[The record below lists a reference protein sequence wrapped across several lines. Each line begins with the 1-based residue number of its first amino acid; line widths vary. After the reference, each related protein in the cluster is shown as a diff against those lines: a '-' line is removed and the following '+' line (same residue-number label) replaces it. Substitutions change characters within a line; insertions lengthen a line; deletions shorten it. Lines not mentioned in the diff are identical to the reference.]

1 MYHNKI
7 KTFDKAS
14 TFCIGLIFILF
25 LCLLGTINYL
35 DTQLIETLN
44 KQLTTLTPTTT
55 TTTTTTTLTP
65 IIMSNPV
72 YPKVY
77 TMRVTG
83 YTYEHGKKS
92 AIMDKI
98 QADKTAAV
106 SPECI
111 ELLGEK
117 IYVSGHGIRYVNDLT
132 ASWLDEKFDICTIDL
147 AVGSASDLKKI
158 GNETKKVVR
167 LHNSY

>member
-1 MYHNKI
+1 MYHNKT
-7 KTFDKAS
+7 KTFDKVS

-44 KQLTTLTPTTT
+44 KQPTTLTH
-55 TTTTTTTLTP
+55 TTTLTP
-65 IIMSNPV
+65 IIMSSPV

-98 QADKTAAV
+98 QAGKTAAV

>member
-1 MYHNKI
+1 MHSNKS
-7 KTFDKAS
+7 KTFDKVS

-35 DTQLIETLN
+35 DTQLIEALN
-44 KQLTTLTPTTT
+44 KQPTTLTPTTT
-55 TTTTTTTLTP
+55 LTP
-65 IIMSNPV
+65 IIISNPV

-98 QADKTAAV
+98 QADRTAAV

>member
-1 MYHNKI
+1 MYHNKT
-7 KTFDKAS
+7 KTFDKVS

-25 LCLLGTINYL
+25 LFLLGRINYL
-35 DTQLIETLN
+35 DIQLIEALN
-44 KQLTTLTPTTT
+44 KQPTTLTP
-55 TTTTTTTLTP
+55 TTTLTP

-98 QADKTAAV
+98 QADRTAAV

>member
-1 MYHNKI
+1 MHSNKS
-7 KTFDKAS
+7 KTFDKVS

-44 KQLTTLTPTTT
+44 KQPTTLTPTTT
-55 TTTTTTTLTP
+55 LTP
-65 IIMSNPV
+65 IIISNPV

-98 QADKTAAV
+98 QADRTAAV

>member
-1 MYHNKI
+1 MHSNKS
-7 KTFDKAS
+7 KTFDKVS

-44 KQLTTLTPTTT
+44 KQPTTLTPTTT
-55 TTTTTTTLTP
+55 TTLTP
-65 IIMSNPV
+65 IIISNPV

-98 QADKTAAV
+98 QAGKTAAV
-106 SPECI
+106 SPNCI

-117 IYVSGHGIRYVNDLT
+117 VYVSGHGIRYVNDLT

>member
-1 MYHNKI
+1 MHSNKS
-7 KTFDKAS
+7 KTFDKVS

-35 DTQLIETLN
+35 DTQLIEALN
-44 KQLTTLTPTTT
+44 KQPTTLTS
-55 TTTTTTTLTP
+55 TTTLTP

-98 QADKTAAV
+98 QADRTAAV

-132 ASWLDEKFDICTIDL
+132 ASWLDEKFGICTIDL

>member
-1 MYHNKI
+1 MYHNKT
-7 KTFDKAS
+7 KTFDKVS

-44 KQLTTLTPTTT
+44 KQPTTLTPTPI
-55 TTTTTTTLTP
+55 TTLTP

-98 QADKTAAV
+98 QADRTAAV

>member
-1 MYHNKI
+1 MHSNKS
-7 KTFDKAS
+7 KTFDKVS

-44 KQLTTLTPTTT
+44 KQP
-55 TTTTTTTLTP
+55 TTLTP

-98 QADKTAAV
+98 QADRTAAV

-117 IYVSGHGIRYVNDLT
+117 VYVPGHGIRYVNDLT

-167 LHNSY
+167 LHNRY

>member
-1 MYHNKI
+1 MYSNKS
-7 KTFDKAS
+7 KTFDKIS

-44 KQLTTLTPTTT
+44 KQPTTLTS
-55 TTTTTTTLTP
+55 TTTLTP

-98 QADKTAAV
+98 QADRTAAV

>member
-1 MYHNKI
+1 MYHNKS
-7 KTFDKAS
+7 KTFDKVS

-35 DTQLIETLN
+35 DTQLIEALN
-44 KQLTTLTPTTT
+44 KQPTTLTPTI
-55 TTTTTTTLTP
+55 TLTP

-98 QADKTAAV
+98 QAGKTAAV

-147 AVGSASDLKKI
+147 AVSSASDLKKI

-167 LHNSY
+167 LHNRY

>member
-1 MYHNKI
+1 MHSNKS
-7 KTFDKAS
+7 KTFDKVN

-44 KQLTTLTPTTT
+44 KQPTTLTP
-55 TTTTTTTLTP
+55 TTTLTP

-98 QADKTAAV
+98 QAGKTAAV

>member
-1 MYHNKI
+1 MYHNKT
-7 KTFDKAS
+7 KTFDKVS

-44 KQLTTLTPTTT
+44 KQPTTLTP
-55 TTTTTTTLTP
+55 TTTTLTP

-98 QADKTAAV
+98 QADRTAAV

-132 ASWLDEKFDICTIDL
+132 ASWLDEKFGICTIDL
-147 AVGSASDLKKI
+147 AVSSASDLKKI

>member
-1 MYHNKI
+1 MYHNKT
-7 KTFDKAS
+7 KTFDKVS

-35 DTQLIETLN
+35 DTQLVETLN
-44 KQLTTLTPTTT
+44 KQPTTLTPTTT
-55 TTTTTTTLTP
+55 TTITTLTP

-132 ASWLDEKFDICTIDL
+132 ASWLDEKFGICTIDL
-147 AVGSASDLKKI
+147 AVSSASDLKKI

>member
-1 MYHNKI
+1 MHSNKS
-7 KTFDKAS
+7 KTFDKVS

-44 KQLTTLTPTTT
+44 KQPTTLTH
-55 TTTTTTTLTP
+55 TTTLTP

-98 QADKTAAV
+98 QAGKTAAV
-106 SPECI
+106 SPNCI

-117 IYVSGHGIRYVNDLT
+117 VYVSGHGVRYVNDLT

>member
-1 MYHNKI
+1 MYHNKT
-7 KTFDKAS
+7 KTFDKVS

-44 KQLTTLTPTTT
+44 KQPTTLTP
-55 TTTTTTTLTP
+55 TTTLTP

-98 QADKTAAV
+98 QADRTAAV

>member
-1 MYHNKI
+1 MHSNKS
-7 KTFDKAS
+7 KTFDKVS

-35 DTQLIETLN
+35 DTQLIEALN
-44 KQLTTLTPTTT
+44 KQPTTLTPTTT
-55 TTTTTTTLTP
+55 LTP
-65 IIMSNPV
+65 IIISNPV

-98 QADKTAAV
+98 QADRTAAV

-147 AVGSASDLKKI
+147 AVSSASDLKKI

>member
-1 MYHNKI
+1 MYHNKT
-7 KTFDKAS
+7 KTFDKVS

-44 KQLTTLTPTTT
+44 KQP
-55 TTTTTTTLTP
+55 TTLTP

-98 QADKTAAV
+98 QADRTAAV

-132 ASWLDEKFDICTIDL
+132 ASWLDEKFGICTIDL

>member
-1 MYHNKI
+1 MYHNKT
-7 KTFDKAS
+7 KTFDKVS

-44 KQLTTLTPTTT
+44 KQPTTLTPTTT
-55 TTTTTTTLTP
+55 LTP
-65 IIMSNPV
+65 IIISNPV
-72 YPKVY
+72 CPKVY

-98 QADKTAAV
+98 QADRTAAV

-132 ASWLDEKFDICTIDL
+132 ASWLDEKFGICTIDL
-147 AVGSASDLKKI
+147 AVSSASDLKKI

>member
-1 MYHNKI
+1 MYHNKT
-7 KTFDKAS
+7 KTFDKVS
-14 TFCIGLIFILF
+14 IFIGLIYILF

-44 KQLTTLTPTTT
+44 KQPTTP

-83 YTYEHGKKS
+83 YTYKHGKKS

-98 QADKTAAV
+98 QADRTAAV

-132 ASWLDEKFDICTIDL
+132 ASWLDEKFGICTIDL
-147 AVGSASDLKKI
+147 AVGSTSDLKKI
-158 GNETKKVVR
+158 GDETKKVVR

>member
-1 MYHNKI
+1 MYHNKT
-7 KTFDKAS
+7 KTFDKVS

-25 LCLLGTINYL
+25 LFLLDRVNYL
-35 DTQLIETLN
+35 DIQLIEALN
-44 KQLTTLTPTTT
+44 KQPTTLTP
-55 TTTTTTTLTP
+55 TTTLTP

-98 QADKTAAV
+98 QAGKTAAV

-132 ASWLDEKFDICTIDL
+132 ASWLDEKFGICTIDL
-147 AVGSASDLKKI
+147 AVSSASDLKKI